1 MKNAASAKM
10 GPVFVV
16 LVVLLLVGLPVAVWM
31 DLSSL
36 AESNLRR
43 QASDVNSI
51 ITSVR
56 DFYATNVVG
65 RILSPRPEPRPK
77 CGAQLRR
84 FSRRHSASS
93 DTFA

>member
-10 GPVFVV
+10 GLVFVV
-16 LVVLLLVGLPVAVWM
+16 LVVLLLVGLPVAVWL

-36 AESNLRR
+36 VESNLRR

-65 RILSPRPEPRPK
+65 RILSAPGTYHQSR
-77 CGAQLRR
+77 AQLRR
-84 FSRRHSASS
+84 LPRRHSASG
-93 DTFA
+93 DAFA